1 MSLKHLDRS
10 FVFLAFRLPCGPDV
24 CLAIFAAAYDI
35 LGVIAERSM
44 YLTARILV
52 TLKLKLQT
60 FVSQIIDANSR
71 VIAGYEQFDFSVRV
85 FWGVIDGL
93 YSSDFA
99 SLGIFAMS
107 RAHMN
112 LRLVFQAL
120 CFIE

>member
-10 FVFLAFRLPCGPDV
+10 FVFLALRLPGGPDV

-35 LGVIAERSM
+35 FGVIAERSM

-52 TLKLKLQT
+52 AFKLKLQT
-60 FVSQIIDANSR
+60 LVSEIIDANSR
-71 VIAGYEQFDFSVRV
+71 VIAGYEQFDFCVGV
-85 FWGVIDGL
+85 FWWVIDGL

-107 RAHMN
+107 RTHVD
-112 LRLVFQAL
+112 LRLIFQAL